1 MSSALQQLPQI
12 NVALKQMRLE
22 AYVLFMEKKREQGED
37 KEGNNKQQQ
46 QQQQQQQ
53 QGKQHH
59 HHQLLTELLRIH
71 VKSSLRKKQGFVKHL
86 QQLRQ
91 QRQQQLRVEKKLK
104 LKVTNKDSGQSICE
118 RYPILEDCDA
128 DN

>member
-12 NVALKQMRLE
+12 NVALKQMRLD
-22 AYVLFMEKKREQGED
+22 AYALFMEKKREQGED

-46 QQQQQQQ
+46 QQQQ
-53 QGKQHH
+53 GKQH

-86 QQLRQ
+86 QQQ
-91 QRQQQLRVEKKLK
+91 QPQQQQQLRVEKKLK

-118 RYPILEDCDA
+118 RYPILQDCDA

>member
-46 QQQQQQQ
+46 QQ
-53 QGKQHH
+53 GKQHH

-86 QQLRQ
+86 QQQ
-91 QRQQQLRVEKKLK
+91 QSQQQQQLRVEKKLK

>member
-1 MSSALQQLPQI
+1 MSCILQHCAEEQVSSALQQLPQI

-22 AYVLFMEKKREQGED
+22 AYALFMEK
-37 KEGNNKQQQ
+37 NNK
-46 QQQQQQQ
+46 QQQQQQ

-59 HHQLLTELLRIH
+59 PQLLTELLRIH

-86 QQLRQ
+86 QQLWQ
-91 QRQQQLRVEKKLK
+91 QQQQQLRVEKKLK